1 MKRSIPRFRTD
12 QKAFLT
18 EIDRWVLRPAES
30 AGEPTVIIDTVT
42 LKWVLEVAKRA
53 PRSLGGRPSN
63 SLQSKWWR
71 EDQISKAREEIAKL
85 KAQGRK
91 PGGRPPTAKQIS
103 TIISETASSLNVK
116 ESYVE
121 DLITRKAPRKKK
133 TIGPV

>member
-1 MKRSIPRFRTD
+1 MKRRVPLYHSD
-12 QKAFLT
+12 QKAFLAS
-18 EIDRWVLRPAES
+18 IDRFILGPAES
-30 AGEPTVIIDTVT
+30 AGEANVIIDTAT

-71 EDQISKAREEIAKL
+71 EDQILKARKEIAKL
-85 KAQGRK
+85 KAEGKK
-91 PGGRPPTAKQIS
+91 PGGKPPTDKQIS

-121 DLITRKAPRKKK
+121 DLLTRKTPRKK
-133 TIGPV
+133 TIGPE